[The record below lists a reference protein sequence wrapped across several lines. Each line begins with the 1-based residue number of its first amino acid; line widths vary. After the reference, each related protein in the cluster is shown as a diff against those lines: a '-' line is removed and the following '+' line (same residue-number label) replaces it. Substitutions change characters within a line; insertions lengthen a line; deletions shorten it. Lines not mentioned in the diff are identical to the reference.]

1 MSSSSSVNSLPFFS
15 HPGSSSD
22 LVDGPEKTFT
32 SLNSPQTPIRAQHA
46 RGRFEMR
53 KFLLH
58 LMGWPAIVIIGQV
71 MLQLFA
77 WGFFT
82 VVEIRGFIALPPS
95 SAEWARNH
103 THPVTLISTVISTCL
118 ASCSSFLFSWG
129 LRHSLA
135 LYMHRDGMSLS
146 TFVSSLKVSTR
157 SFVFDPRK
165 AKWSA
170 TSIALVIL
178 TGLQTTG
185 WTTLLTPLPITIP
198 TPLTGSEISLSSPA
212 LLQMQ
217 TSGQLDNCVY
227 NGTSFPAFTVGQT
240 ESGYALVKNRM
251 SFPASITL
259 MDQTFNISTAGVL
272 PLSEY
277 EINASSWFGGN
288 TSIPAALDRTHLPKG
303 LESSYTLMQQ
313 GFTAYV
319 DCHFQEITAD
329 TTPSG
334 TLWTDTVKDWS
345 SGQQS
350 VANITFSQFTSD
362 CVVPQSALNNTYAY
376 TDSQDSNYVLAI
388 ACMGD
393 ANYTLMFKSA
403 GKYDFMNDM
412 VCHIAPQITTV
423 NVKYG
428 DIESAGTIG
437 TDALDQAVAEP
448 VGRPAGLSAITTI
461 LNTVF
466 FSQAISTNIMGDEL
480 DSAIAES
487 DGLDYQDET
496 ILAYTEVYLSAVAEY
511 SGSVLRACLSAT
523 NMAFADGVPANIT
536 VPIDGLYSTQTV
548 GWLHASA
555 TTFWVQV
562 PGTLVALIT
571 IFVVLAA
578 VAQYYGDSIDESFD
592 PSNAMHLL
600 AASAAGGLHDV
611 FHGTEEK
618 DIQAVEDVNIV
629 LSSLPGRGPA
639 LVRNTV

>member
-1 MSSSSSVNSLPFFS
+1 
-15 HPGSSSD
+15 
-22 LVDGPEKTFT
+22 
-32 SLNSPQTPIRAQHA
+32 
-46 RGRFEMR
+46 MR
-53 KFLLH
+53 KFLSH

-77 WGFFT
+77 WVFFAA
-82 VVEIRGFIALPPS
+82 VEVRGSIALPPS

-103 THPVTLISTVISTCL
+103 THPVTLMSTVISTCL

-135 LYMHRDGMSLS
+135 LYMHRDGMSLA
-146 TFVSSLKVSTR
+146 TFVSSLRVSAR
-157 SFVFDPRK
+157 SFVLDPRRV
-165 AKWSA
+165 KWSA

-185 WTTLLTPLPITIP
+185 WSTLLTPLPITIL
-198 TPLTGSEISLSSPA
+198 TPLTGSEISLLSPA

-217 TSGQLDNCVY
+217 TSGQLDNCTY
-227 NGTSFPAFTVGQT
+227 DGTSQPAFTVGQT
-240 ESGYALVKNRM
+240 ESGYASVKNKM
-251 SFPASITL
+251 SFPASIML

-272 PLSEY
+272 PLSEHA
-277 EINASSWFGGN
+277 INASSWFDGN
-288 TSIPAALDRTHLPKG
+288 NSIPAALDSTRLPEG

-313 GFTAYV
+313 GLTAYV
-319 DCHFQEITAD
+319 DCHFQEITAN

-334 TLWTDTVKDWS
+334 TLSTDTVKDWS
-345 SGQQS
+345 SGLQN
-350 VANITFSQFTSD
+350 VAKITYSEFTSD
-362 CVVPQSALNNTYAY
+362 CVVPQPALNNMYAY
-376 TDSQDSNYVLAI
+376 TDSQQSNYVLAI
-388 ACMGD
+388 ACLGNT
-393 ANYTLMFKSA
+393 NYTLMFKSA

-412 VCHIAPQITTV
+412 VCDIAPQITTV

-428 DIESAGTIG
+428 GVGSAGIIG

-461 LNTVF
+461 LNMVF
-466 FSQAISTNIMGDEL
+466 FSQAISTSIMGDEL

-487 DGLDYQDET
+487 DGLNYQNET
-496 ILAYTEVYLSAVAEY
+496 ILAYTEQYLSAVAEY
-511 SGSVLRACLSAT
+511 SGTVLRACLSAT
-523 NMAFADGVPANIT
+523 NMVFADGVPVNMT
-536 VPIDGLYSTQTV
+536 VPIDGLHSTQTV

-555 TTFWVQV
+555 TTFWVQI
-562 PGTLVALIT
+562 PGTLVALVT

-578 VAQYYGDSIDESFD
+578 VAKHHGEPIDESFD

-618 DIQAVEDVNIV
+618 NIRAVEDLNIV